1 MRVLK
6 RVNTNCSRLVLCT
19 GQYLGGMCNVSA
31 HYIKLSNLIKQLQ
44 RKPRKKYWVSTEEA
58 SDFFLSYPSQLQ
70 RSFSLLFYNIIFFD
84 AQSMFLFP
92 FPWCFSTCERCV
104 RWVIY
109 VTTTDCLLAACLQT
123 TAWNLVMAGWDHC
136 CKCWANL
143 KNVLL
148 VLCL

>member
-58 SDFFLSYPSQLQ
+58 SDFFLSYLHNCKDHFHFYSTILSFLMLSQCFFFL
-70 RSFSLLFYNIIFFD
+70 SLG
-84 AQSMFLFP
+84 
-92 FPWCFSTCERCV
+92 V
-104 RWVIY
+104 
-109 VTTTDCLLAACLQT
+109 LA
-123 TAWNLVMAGWDHC
+123 LVKDVSGG
-136 CKCWANL
+136 
-143 KNVLL
+143 
-148 VLCL
+148 